1 MKISSN
7 NILILILLAVL
18 LGGGCSGLILVGQK
32 AGFIKIISQEE
43 AAQCEKLDEITVK
56 ALAKLGKI
64 NRVHAK
70 VEIEAEN
77 MARHKAVEINA
88 TAISPL
94 TEMTKDGNQTF
105 AAYDCH

>member
-1 MKISSN
+1 MKRLPN
-7 NILILILLAVL
+7 NTLILILLAVL
-18 LGGGCSGLILVGQK
+18 VGGGCSGLILVGQK
-32 AGFIKIISQEE
+32 SGFIKIISQEE

-77 MARHKAVEINA
+77 IARNKAVEINA